1 MKFWA
6 PKKKHHKPIIAWE
19 NCNRQLIYQNKIEL
33 NQDQMGILPKN
44 ISPNKATNLMK
55 DQSQGTALTQALQ
68 NKVKQIK
75 SFNVTAIKFVEITST
90 TH

>member
-1 MKFWA
+1 
-6 PKKKHHKPIIAWE
+6 
-19 NCNRQLIYQNKIEL
+19 
-33 NQDQMGILPKN
+33 
-44 ISPNKATNLMK
+44 MK